1 MSYRLSKDTIA
12 RFTSMEELRE
22 AWQLKPLP
30 TKKPNNAKRLK
41 KVQDD
46 FKAHHKCRACGK
58 PMEWIPNT
66 NIFVC
71 KNEKCNGIKQEYI
84 DKETGETKI
93 RYIVPND
100 LLNPHYEEIATTI
113 FSE

>member
-58 PMEWIPNT
+58 PMDWMGGNMMTCT
-66 NIFVC
+66 NPAC
-71 KNEKCNGIKQEYI
+71 KGIKIEKTDQEGNKYVEYI
-84 DKETGETKI
+84 TS
-93 RYIVPND
+93 YN
-100 LLNPHYEEIATTI
+100 LLSDHYAEIAATL
-113 FSE
+113 FS

>member
-58 PMEWIPNT
+58 PMDLVQGT
-66 NIFVC
+66 NIFTCCNPQC
-71 KNEKCNGIKQEYI
+71 KGIKIEKEDSEGNKYVEYI
-84 DKETGETKI
+84 TSYDI
-93 RYIVPND
+93 
-100 LLNPHYEEIATTI
+100 LNNHYAEIANTLFT
-113 FSE
+113 